1 MLDDDG
7 VRSAG
12 EDPRDEAGA
21 SMDREC
27 DRAADK
33 GEGERAA
40 ETETKDEE
48 ADDPETGVGRPEEAD
63 TETASGARKREL
75 WPFR

>member
-1 MLDDDG
+1 
-7 VRSAG
+7 
-12 EDPRDEAGA
+12 
-21 SMDREC
+21 MDREC
-27 DRAADK
+27 DKAADK
-33 GEGERAA
+33 GDGDRKAEGGRAA